1 NWCCQ
6 RKQRYDPGVTETEER
21 PYHHGS
27 LRDAVLSAAEQTL
40 REQGQDELSLR
51 ELARQIGVSHAAPRR
66 HFRDRQA
73 LLDALAIIGF
83 ERLGA
88 QLHAAIDAADGD
100 FTARLRAA
108 VVAVVRAALGN
119 YVRYATRDA
128 ALLEPMCSPKPRD
141 GAEEV
146 REAAGRAL
154 SSLPHLIEQGRAE
167 GLLAADTSSEVGIV
181 LLATVQGI
189 ATLINGG
196 MVEAARLDELVD
208 AAVEQFLRGNR
219 RD

>member
-1 NWCCQ
+1 M
-6 RKQRYDPGVTETEER
+6 TETEER

-27 LRDAVLSAAEQTL
+27 LRDALLNAAERTL
-40 REQGQDELSLR
+40 RAQGQDELSLR

-73 LLDALAIIGF
+73 LLDALAITGF

-88 QLHAAIDAADGD
+88 KLEAAIEAADDD
-100 FTARLRAA
+100 FASRLHDA
-108 VVAVVRAALGN
+108 VGAFVRF
-119 YVRYATRDA
+119 ATQDA
-128 ALLEPMCSPKPRD
+128 ALLELMFSTKHRD

-146 REAAGRAL
+146 REAATAAF
-154 SSLPHLIEQGRAE
+154 STLPGLIEQGQAE
-167 GLLAADTSSEVGIV
+167 GLLAAGTSTRAGIV

-196 MVEAARLDELVD
+196 MVEAERLDELVD

-219 RD
+219 PD

>member
-1 NWCCQ
+1 M
-6 RKQRYDPGVTETEER
+6 TETEER

-27 LRDAVLSAAEQTL
+27 LRDALLSAAEQTL

-73 LLDALAIIGF
+73 LLDALAITGF

-108 VVAVVRAALGN
+108 VVTFVRF
-119 YVRYATRDA
+119 ATRDA
-128 ALLEPMCSPKPRD
+128 ALLELMFSTKHRD

-146 REAAGRAL
+146 REAAGRAF

>member
-1 NWCCQ
+1 
-6 RKQRYDPGVTETEER
+6 VTETEER

-27 LRDAVLSAAEQTL
+27 LRDALLSAAEETL

-73 LLDALAIIGF
+73 LLDALAITGF

-88 QLHAAIDAADGD
+88 QLDAAVDAADSD

-108 VVAVVRAALGN
+108 VVTFVRF
-119 YVRYATRDA
+119 ATRDA
-128 ALLEPMCSPKPRD
+128 ALLELMFSTKHRD

-146 REAAGRAL
+146 REAAGAAF
-154 SSLPHLIEQGRAE
+154 SPLPGLIEQGRAE
-167 GLLAADTSSEVGIV
+167 GLLAADTSSQAGIV

-196 MVEAARLDELVD
+196 MVEVARLDELVD

-219 RD
+219 PS

>member
-1 NWCCQ
+1 M
-6 RKQRYDPGVTETEER
+6 TETEER

-27 LRDAVLSAAEQTL
+27 LRDALLSAAERTL
-40 REQGQDELSLR
+40 RAQGQDELSLR

-73 LLDALAIIGF
+73 LLDALAITGF

-88 QLHAAIDAADGD
+88 KLEAAIEAADD
-100 FTARLRAA
+100 VFASRLHDA
-108 VVAVVRAALGN
+108 VGAFVRF
-119 YVRYATRDA
+119 ATQDA
-128 ALLEPMCSPKPRD
+128 ALLELMFSTKHRD

-146 REAAGRAL
+146 REAASAAFAT
-154 SSLPHLIEQGRAE
+154 LPGLIEQGQAE
-167 GLLAADTSSEVGIV
+167 GLLAAGTSSRAGIV

-196 MVEAARLDELVD
+196 MVEAERLDELVD

-219 RD
+219 PD

>member
-1 NWCCQ
+1 M
-6 RKQRYDPGVTETEER
+6 TETEER

-27 LRDAVLSAAEQTL
+27 LRDALLSVAEQTL

-51 ELARQIGVSHAAPRR
+51 ELAREIGVSHAAPRR

-73 LLDALAIIGF
+73 LLDALAITGF

-88 QLHAAIDAADGD
+88 QLEAATEAADGD

-108 VVAVVRAALGN
+108 VVTFVRF
-119 YVRYATRDA
+119 ATRDA
-128 ALLEPMCSPKPRD
+128 ALLELMFSTKHRD
-141 GAEEV
+141 GAEDV
-146 REAAGRAL
+146 REAAGAAF
-154 SSLPHLIEQGRAE
+154 SPLPGLIEQGRAE
-167 GLLAADTSSEVGIV
+167 GLLAADTSEQAGIV

-208 AAVEQFLRGNR
+208 AAVEQFLRGNLP
-219 RD
+219 D

>member
-1 NWCCQ
+1 
-6 RKQRYDPGVTETEER
+6 VTETEER

-27 LRDAVLSAAEQTL
+27 LRDALLSVAEQTL

-51 ELARQIGVSHAAPRR
+51 ELAREIGVSHAAPRR

-73 LLDALAIIGF
+73 LLDALAITGF

-88 QLHAAIDAADGD
+88 QLEAAVGAADGD

-108 VVAVVRAALGN
+108 VVTFVRF
-119 YVRYATRDA
+119 ATRDA
-128 ALLEPMCSPKPRD
+128 ALLELMFSTKHRD
-141 GAEEV
+141 GAEDV
-146 REAAGRAL
+146 REAAGAAF
-154 SSLPHLIEQGRAE
+154 SPLPGLIEQGRAE
-167 GLLAADTSSEVGIV
+167 GLLAADTSEQAGIV

-219 RD
+219 PD

>member
-1 NWCCQ
+1 M
-6 RKQRYDPGVTETEER
+6 TETEER

-27 LRDAVLSAAEQTL
+27 LRDALLSAAERTL
-40 REQGQDELSLR
+40 RAPGQDELSLR

-73 LLDALAIIGF
+73 LLDALAITGF

-88 QLHAAIDAADGD
+88 KLEAAIEAADD
-100 FTARLRAA
+100 VFASRLHDA
-108 VVAVVRAALGN
+108 VGAFVRF
-119 YVRYATRDA
+119 ATQDA
-128 ALLEPMCSPKPRD
+128 ALLELMFSTKHRD

-146 REAAGRAL
+146 REAASAAFAT
-154 SSLPHLIEQGRAE
+154 LPGLIEQGQAE
-167 GLLAADTSSEVGIV
+167 GLLAAGTSSRAGIV

-196 MVEAARLDELVD
+196 MVEAERLDELVD

-219 RD
+219 PD

>member
-1 NWCCQ
+1 
-6 RKQRYDPGVTETEER
+6 R

-27 LRDAVLSAAEQTL
+27 LRDALLSAAEQTL

-73 LLDALAIIGF
+73 LLAALAITGF

-100 FTARLRAA
+100 FTARVCQA
-108 VVAVVRAALGN
+108 VVSFARCAAG
-119 YVRYATRDA
+119 A
-128 ALLEPMCSPKPRD
+128 APRLALMFSPPHGA

-146 REAAGRAL
+146 REAAGRAFPA
-154 SSLPHLIEQGRAE
+154 LPLLLAQGGAA

-181 LLATVQGI
+181 LLAPVKGI
-189 ATLINGG
+189 ATLI
-196 MVEAARLDELVD
+196 
-208 AAVEQFLRGNR
+208 
-219 RD
+219 

>member
-1 NWCCQ
+1 
-6 RKQRYDPGVTETEER
+6 VTETEER

-27 LRDAVLSAAEQTL
+27 LRDALLSAAEETL
-40 REQGQDELSLR
+40 REQGEDELSLR

-73 LLDALAIIGF
+73 LLDALAITGF

-88 QLHAAIDAADGD
+88 QLDAAVDAADSD

-108 VVAVVRAALGN
+108 VVTFVRF
-119 YVRYATRDA
+119 ATRDA
-128 ALLEPMCSPKPRD
+128 ALLELMFSTKHRD

-146 REAAGRAL
+146 REAAGAAF
-154 SSLPHLIEQGRAE
+154 SPLPGLIEQGRAE
-167 GLLAADTSSEVGIV
+167 GLLAADTSSQAGIV

-196 MVEAARLDELVD
+196 MVEVARLDELVD

-219 RD
+219 PS